1 MIDFIL
7 KQLLPNLILVV
18 SMIYIWYKLSD
29 KKINF
34 KDYKLYLT
42 ILCVAMI
49 SIFNYSEVS
58 KYIRIII
65 LTIIFMLF
73 YKYLFKAKLN
83 QCIITPIFYQL
94 LIMLS
99 ETIYVLILVVVF
111 SYNPQQFVNKTYG
124 FLITDLSVA
133 LISIGFVNIKWVKKL
148 YLYII
153 NFTLKIKKLWLIP
166 LCTILIVVANVYA
179 MAAYY
184 KINYKFSLIFSTSI
198 TIICSIII
206 FSSFKTQN
214 KYKEVSDKY
223 NIAINSLRDYESM
236 MNKYRIANH
245 ENKNLLSTIRVMVE
259 NNEKDIPKYID
270 SIIEKKYAPD
280 DKLLF
285 ETSVIPSGGLRATIY
300 SELVKIKD
308 HNINYNLRID
318 KRISTVDLIEL
329 PADTLIDMCKIICVY
344 IDNAIEEVEKQK
356 DGIIEIEMFCDD
368 DLLNIKVSNSYRK
381 KIDLNKISQ
390 VGYTTKGKGHG
401 YGLSLVKQIL
411 DSNKSIT
418 SQTEINKDIFSQN
431 IKVKIKK

>member
-1 MIDFIL
+1 MIELILKHFFPNFIL
-7 KQLLPNLILVV
+7 V
-18 SMIYIWYKLSD
+18 SSMVYIWHKLSD

-42 ILCVAMI
+42 IFCIMI
-49 SIFNYSEVS
+49 LSVVNYLFVE
-58 KYIRIII
+58 KYIRIILVTFI
-65 LTIIFMLF
+65 FIIF
-73 YKYLFKAKLN
+73 YRYLFKETANK
-83 QCIITPIFYQL
+83 CFVTPIYYQL
-94 LIMLS
+94 IIMMSEFIYAIIINILKIDINVIMNSIFANMISNISIAIISLFLSNLKFVINLYERILTFTTKAKHVQLLLISVFLMLIANIFS
-99 ETIYVLILVVVF
+99 MSIYYKVNFIYLLFFNISVILFCCVLIF
-111 SYNPQQFVNKTYG
+111 F
-124 FLITDLSVA
+124 F
-133 LISIGFVNIKWVKKL
+133 
-148 YLYII
+148 
-153 NFTLKIKKLWLIP
+153 
-166 LCTILIVVANVYA
+166 
-179 MAAYY
+179 
-184 KINYKFSLIFSTSI
+184 
-198 TIICSIII
+198 
-206 FSSFKTQN
+206 FKTQN